1 MRKLFIVI
9 TCLFLKTI
17 LLTGCGLV
25 HPYQPDIQQG
35 NLISQAMAERVG
47 VGMSKDQVR
56 NALGNSLLAN
66 PFDENHWAYVYT
78 FQHNGGVISRKTLDI
93 YFQNGR
99 VSRIGSNEGKIS

>member
-1 MRKLFIVI
+1 
-9 TCLFLKTI
+9 
-17 LLTGCGLV
+17 
-25 HPYQPDIQQG
+25 
-35 NLISQAMAERVG
+35 
-47 VGMSKDQVR
+47 
-56 NALGNSLLAN
+56 LAN